1 MRNIRKLVY
10 SEYTLNKFKE
20 YVLKHI
26 DRIDI
31 NYDVIYLYKKDIYK
45 FERIEYNQQSIDY
58 ILNDRVNFYKI
69 DRNIIINKNMIEY
82 AYVDGYYEISSF
94 NWYLEVFMP
103 SETIKLIYDGSKES
117 YNFLEEIRKEIY
129 PEQKIK
135 FTIIEKIFLIL
146 ILIGIIEL
154 FCFLLHIKLF

>member
-45 FERIEYNQQSIDY
+45 FERIEYNQQLIDY

>member
-1 MRNIRKLVY
+1 MRKIRKVVY

-31 NYDVIYLYKKDIYK
+31 NYNVIYLYKKDIYK
-45 FERIEYNQQSIDY
+45 FERIEYNQQLIDY

-82 AYVDGYYEISSF
+82 ASVDGYYEISSF

>member
-1 MRNIRKLVY
+1 MRKIRKVVY
-10 SEYTLNKFKE
+10 SEYTLKKFKE
-20 YVLKHI
+20 YVSKHI

-45 FERIEYNQQSIDY
+45 FERIEYNQQLIDY

-154 FCFLLHIKLF
+154 FYFLLHIKLF